1 MTVADLL
8 HGLVAALSAG
18 TATAIIIVALPL
30 IRSRA

>member
-1 MTVADLL
+1 MTVTDLL
-8 HGLVAALSAG
+8 HGLLAALSAS